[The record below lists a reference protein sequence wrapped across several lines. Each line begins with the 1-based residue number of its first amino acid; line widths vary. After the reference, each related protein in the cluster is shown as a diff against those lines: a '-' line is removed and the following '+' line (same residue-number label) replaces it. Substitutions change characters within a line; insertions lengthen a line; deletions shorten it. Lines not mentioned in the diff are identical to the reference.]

1 MVMFRIR
8 QVVLFPYYIIMKSQ
22 IFTIQL
28 DYWSDMQK
36 EIFWELMEITIRTLQ
51 REMEKR
57 HKKNSLDYAVEN
69 IEWTKWVYEWTMKY
83 KWYYWIDIE
92 DFYFIN
98 KEEIDKHISNNWWIL
113 RNIYDDI
120 REDD

>member
-1 MVMFRIR
+1 
-8 QVVLFPYYIIMKSQ
+8 MKTQ
-22 IFTIQL
+22 IYTIQL
-28 DYWSDMQK
+28 DYWSNMQK
-36 EIFWELMEITIRTLQ
+36 EIFSKLMEITMKTLQ
-51 REMEKR
+51 YEMEKR
-57 HKKNSLDYAVEN
+57 HKNNSFDYTVEN
-69 IEWTKWVYEWTMKY
+69 IESTKWVYEWHMKY

-98 KEEIDKHISNNWWIL
+98 KEEIDKYLKKNFTMTL

>member
-1 MVMFRIR
+1 M
-8 QVVLFPYYIIMKSQ
+8 QSQ

-36 EIFWELMEITIRTLQ
+36 EIFSELMETTIRILQ
-51 REMEKR
+51 CEMQKR

-69 IEWTKWVYEWTMKY
+69 IEWTKWIYEWTMKY

-98 KEEIDKHISNNWWIL
+98 KEELDKHLKKNFTMTL

>member
-1 MVMFRIR
+1 MFGIR
-8 QVVLFPYYIIMKSQ
+8 QVVLSSYYVIMQSQ

-36 EIFWELMEITIRTLQ
+36 EIFWELMEITIKTLQ

-98 KEEIDKHISNNWWIL
+98 KEEIDKHLKNSFTITL

>member
-1 MVMFRIR
+1 MNT
-8 QVVLFPYYIIMKSQ
+8 Q
-22 IFTIQL
+22 IYTIQL

-36 EIFWELMEITIRTLQ
+36 EVFENLMEITIKTLQ

-69 IEWTKWVYEWTMKY
+69 IEWVNWVYEWTMKY
-83 KWYYWIDIE
+83 KWYDGIWIE
-92 DFYFIN
+92 DFYDYN
-98 KEEIDKHISNNWWIL
+98 EKEIKKHIKKHNITL

>member
-1 MVMFRIR
+1 MFGIR
-8 QVVLFPYYIIMKSQ
+8 QVVLSPNYIIMQSQ

-36 EIFWELMEITIRTLQ
+36 EIFSELMETTIRILQ
-51 REMEKR
+51 CEMQKR

-69 IEWTKWVYEWTMKY
+69 IEWTKWIYEWTMKY

-98 KEEIDKHISNNWWIL
+98 KEELDKHLKKNFTMTL

>member
-1 MVMFRIR
+1 MNT
-8 QVVLFPYYIIMKSQ
+8 Q
-22 IFTIQL
+22 IYTIQL

-36 EIFWELMEITIRTLQ
+36 EVFENLMEITIKTLQ

-69 IEWTKWVYEWTMKY
+69 IEWVNWVYEWTMKY
-83 KWYYWIDIE
+83 KWYDGIWIE
-92 DFYFIN
+92 DFYDYN
-98 KEEIDKHISNNWWIL
+98 YKEIKKHIKKHNITL

>member
-1 MVMFRIR
+1 MFGIR
-8 QVVLFPYYIIMKSQ
+8 QVVLYPYYIIMQSQ

-36 EIFWELMEITIRTLQ
+36 EIFWELMEITIKTLQ

-92 DFYFIN
+92 DFYIIN
-98 KEEIDKHISNNWWIL
+98 KEELDKHLKKNFTMTL

>member
-1 MVMFRIR
+1 MFGIR
-8 QVVLFPYYIIMKSQ
+8 QVVLSPNYIIMQSQ

-36 EIFWELMEITIRTLQ
+36 EIFSELMETTIRILQ
-51 REMEKR
+51 CEMQKR
-57 HKKNSLDYAVEN
+57 HKKNSLDYTIEN
-69 IEWTKWVYEWTMKY
+69 IEWTKWLYEWTMKY

-98 KEEIDKHISNNWWIL
+98 KKEIDKHLKNNFTMTL

>member
-1 MVMFRIR
+1 
-8 QVVLFPYYIIMKSQ
+8 MKTQ
-22 IFTIQL
+22 IYTIQL

-36 EIFWELMEITIRTLQ
+36 EVFENLMEMTIKTLQ

-98 KEEIDKHISNNWWIL
+98 KEEIDKHLKKNFTITL